1 MSPTIDSI
9 RSQFPAFA
17 DGTVYADGPAGTQ
30 VPRSVIDAVSQ
41 AMTEAVSNVGGPFA
55 ASERSGAVV
64 VDARRALADFV
75 GGDPGEIVFG
85 PNMTTLTFAFSRA
98 VSRTWQPGDR
108 IVVTRLEHD
117 ANFTPW
123 VTAAA
128 DRGVEV
134 DFWDI
139 DPAEVALAPERLV
152 PLVSK
157 RTRLVAVTG
166 CSNAFGTTVDV
177 GRAAEIAH
185 SVGARCFV
193 DAVHLAPHRRIDVEA
208 MGVDALVCSA
218 YKFFGPHVGVLWGRG
233 EWLRSIE
240 PYKVRPAPDEAPGKF
255 ETGTP
260 SFPLL
265 AGATAAVD
273 YLSSLGD
280 GPDRRARLD
289 RAFEVIGRME
299 TELGE
304 RFLNGLPAGVRVWG
318 RPTMAG
324 RVSTFAIEVEGVSA
338 AQVSAELGRRGIAT
352 WPGDYY
358 AVEPM
363 RRIGWLERGG
373 LVRIGFLHVNT
384 VEEVDRVLE
393 ILVQIRA
400 GV

>member
-1 MSPTIDSI
+1 MPFPIDSI
-9 RSQFPAFA
+9 RSRFPAFE
-17 DGTVYADGPAGTQ
+17 DGTVYVDGPAGTQ
-30 VPRSVIDAVSQ
+30 VPRSVIEAVSQ
-41 AMTEAVSNVGGPFA
+41 AMTRSVSNVGGPFA
-55 ASERSGAVV
+55 ASERSGSVV
-64 VDARRALADFV
+64 ASARLALADLV
-75 GGDPGEIVFG
+75 GGDDDEIVFG

-98 VSRTWQPGDR
+98 VSQTWQPGDR

-123 VTAAA
+123 VRAAA

-139 DPAEVALAPERLV
+139 DPTEVSLDPERLAA
-152 PLVSK
+152 LVSK

-177 GRAAEIAH
+177 GLAAEIAH
-185 SVGARCFV
+185 SVGARCYV
-193 DAVHLAPHRRIDVEA
+193 DAVHLTPHRRIDVEA

-218 YKFFGPHVGVLWGRG
+218 YKFFGPHVGVLWGRA

-240 PYKVRPAPDEAPGKF
+240 PYKVRPAPESAPGKF

-265 AGATAAVD
+265 AGAAAAVD
-273 YLSSLGD
+273 YLASLGD
-280 GPDRRARLD
+280 GPDRRTRLD
-289 RAFEVIGRME
+289 RAFEAIGRVE

-304 RFLNGLPAGVRVWG
+304 RFLDGLPAGVRVWG
-318 RPTMAG
+318 RPTMSG
-324 RVSTFAIEVEGVSA
+324 RVSTFAIEVEGRPA
-338 AQVSAELGRRGIAT
+338 AEVSAELGRRGIAT

-363 RRIGWLERGG
+363 RRLGWLDRGG

-384 VEEVDRVLE
+384 IDEVDRVLE
-393 ILVQIRA
+393 AVGQIRA
-400 GV
+400 